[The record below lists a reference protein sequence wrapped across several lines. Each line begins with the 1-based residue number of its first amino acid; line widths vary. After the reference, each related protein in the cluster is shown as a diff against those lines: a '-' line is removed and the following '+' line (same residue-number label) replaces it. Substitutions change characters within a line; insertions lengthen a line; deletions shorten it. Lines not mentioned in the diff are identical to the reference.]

1 MLRYTLNVLIATDRL
16 FNALLGGSHN
26 KTISQR
32 MGLWRL
38 MGGWRATAARPMCWV
53 LDIIHP
59 DHCIDCLEN
68 DDYAHQRTHHRNRP
82 LARVAKE

>member
-16 FNALLGGSHN
+16 FNTILGGSPN

-38 MGGWRATAARPMCWV
+38 MGGWRAIVARPMCWV
-53 LDIIHP
+53 LDTFHT
-59 DHCIDCLEN
+59 DHCTSCLGN
-68 DDYAHQRTHHRNRP
+68 DDYAHQRNHVKSRQ
-82 LARVAKE
+82 LAEE